1 MTYPYRLEKNPYPSN
16 PTPGKDDIFIL
27 GGQRHK
33 SARNAIFSCINDV
46 HSKLSNQDNQFR
58 MITMIQDVGSGKTH
72 LALHVGISSEF
83 IDKSVVSYL
92 DLSQVYPRTVM
103 NVFQGMKNGFDD
115 AYYQDLKRS
124 LLYLIKSK
132 YTEHKG
138 EVKKTFKLGFFE
150 KIGGKGFE
158 NKIVDIMSNK
168 ISIDTKYLDKILQ
181 NVFSDSEIDVIKSL
195 LDGSIMK
202 NLSNTMSDSTGVEH
216 KDCDYEILTTGI
228 KETFS
233 MQDVIKYF
241 SIMSKLN
248 NMFYEKITMLQIDE
262 FDSNPQSLAF
272 IKAIINSHLPNTVI
286 MLILTPSSYK
296 EISAKDVAVF
306 DRLEKANYKIDLAG
320 SNTFDEIM
328 DIGLEYIRY
337 HDEGK
342 FNFKVSDA
350 KSLASKLRVIFDEF
364 QDFRNIRS
372 MLNILYHSMEDA
384 HKRGLDYIDEESF
397 DNTLRAVYPGV
408 RIKGSIMNIPISDFI
423 KIKNNITN
431 SVNLEYTLKDSII
444 NLKNYVD
451 RKKTERKVDYD
462 DTTVDNSKPLSNEK
476 INIIYQE
483 TPSWYVVISL
493 SDNQEVAMKK
503 IEKLSDLNKSQ
514 DIKEEVMI
522 FAQTGGKSDGNN
534 DIDGNTNNSNQN
546 DRIYSSTA
554 STNIHIDRQKLIDL
568 LYFNSKI
575 STMDNF
581 DIDDT
586 NRILLLGR
594 SLHIS

>member
-1 MTYPYRLEKNPYPSN
+1 
-16 PTPGKDDIFIL
+16 
-27 GGQRHK
+27 
-33 SARNAIFSCINDV
+33 
-46 HSKLSNQDNQFR
+46 
-58 MITMIQDVGSGKTH
+58 
-72 LALHVGISSEF
+72 
-83 IDKSVVSYL
+83 
-92 DLSQVYPRTVM
+92 
-103 NVFQGMKNGFDD
+103 
-115 AYYQDLKRS
+115 
-124 LLYLIKSK
+124 
-132 YTEHKG
+132 
-138 EVKKTFKLGFFE
+138 
-150 KIGGKGFE
+150 
-158 NKIVDIMSNK
+158 
-168 ISIDTKYLDKILQ
+168 
-181 NVFSDSEIDVIKSL
+181 
-195 LDGSIMK
+195 
-202 NLSNTMSDSTGVEH
+202 
-216 KDCDYEILTTGI
+216 
-228 KETFS
+228 
-233 MQDVIKYF
+233 
-241 SIMSKLN
+241 
-248 NMFYEKITMLQIDE
+248 
-262 FDSNPQSLAF
+262 
-272 IKAIINSHLPNTVI
+272 
-286 MLILTPSSYK
+286 
-296 EISAKDVAVF
+296 
-306 DRLEKANYKIDLAG
+306 
-320 SNTFDEIM
+320 
-328 DIGLEYIRY
+328 
-337 HDEGK
+337 
-342 FNFKVSDA
+342 
-350 KSLASKLRVIFDEF
+350 
-364 QDFRNIRS
+364 
-372 MLNILYHSMEDA
+372 MEDA

-462 DTTVDNSKPLSNEK
+462 DTTVNNSKPLTNEK

-522 FAQTGGKSDGNN
+522 FAQTGGKSDGND